1 MRFIYGQG
9 WRHGPFEENDGDG
22 ADGGSGGGD
31 DAAGAGSGDADAD
44 TGDADA
50 DGAGGDGGEGDTAD
64 ADGDAKAAAKKDGGD
79 GDGKGDD
86 GEPKSMAEAIERGLA
101 EKATKPAA
109 KKEVVA
115 DDKKAAD
122 DKAADEKHANG
133 KPKKDA
139 QGRALDDKGQL
150 VKVKAKTSAELT
162 LKPEELKALAPQ
174 TQQRFRE
181 LINTLKT
188 AETEK
193 VTLTKQMGELRG
205 ARDAMLNVMKEVG
218 MDQAQFA
225 NYMEFHGMLSSGQ
238 PTQLKKALE
247 ILDAQRASIYEF
259 LGEEP
264 PNAGVDLLA
273 PHDDL
278 KKRVEDEQL
287 SRADALAIAR
297 GRALEKQAN
306 TSRTQKTN
314 TEEQQRA
321 REKASN
327 DALDAIDA
335 WTAKLAAEDIDFK
348 AKQSKIVERVT
359 EVIQNYPPDKWLST
373 LQLLYQG
380 ITVQKAGTTLPN
392 RRPLRPS
399 GGGGGTPQPKT
410 MAEAIDQGLGY
421 GQTG

>member
-9 WRHGPFEENDGDG
+9 WRHGPFEETDGEGGDAG
-22 ADGGSGGGD
+22 GGAGEGDTVDADG
-31 DAAGAGSGDADAD
+31 
-44 TGDADA
+44 GDADA
-50 DGAGGDGGEGDTAD
+50 DGASGAEGEGDTTEAD
-64 ADGDAKAAAKKDGGD
+64 ADSAAGDKKVAGD
-79 GDGKGDD
+79 GDAKGDD

-101 EKATKPAA
+101 KTAPKPAA
-109 KKEVVA
+109 KKEVVEEDEA
-115 DDKKAAD
+115 AKAA
-122 DKAADEKHANG
+122 AAAEKHANG

-150 VKVKAKTSAELT
+150 VKAKVKSSAELT

-205 ARDAMLNVMKEVG
+205 ARDAMMNVMKEVG

-238 PTQLKKALE
+238 PVQLKKALE

-273 PHDDL
+273 PHEDL
-278 KKRVEDEQL
+278 RKRVEEEQI

-306 TSRTQKTN
+306 VSREQKTN
-314 TEEQQRA
+314 TEEQRRA
-321 REKASN
+321 QQKASD
-327 DALDAIDA
+327 DAIASIDA
-335 WTAKLAAEDIDFK
+335 WTAKLAAEDIDFR
-348 AKQSKIVERVT
+348 AKESKILERVT
-359 EVIQNYPPDKWLST
+359 EVIKNYPPDKWLST

-399 GGGGGTPQPKT
+399 GTGGGTPQPKT

-421 GQTG
+421 GQGG

>member
-9 WRHGPFEENDGDG
+9 WRHVYSKEEDGEGGDG
-22 ADGGSGGGD
+22 GGGD
-31 DAAGAGSGDADAD
+31 SDSGEGDKLDAD

-50 DGAGGDGGEGDTAD
+50 DGAGGDGGEGDTTD
-64 ADGDAKAAAKKDGGD
+64 ADGDAKAAAKKDGSD

-101 EKATKPAA
+101 KTAAKPAA
-109 KKEVVA
+109 KKEVVEEDEA
-115 DDKKAAD
+115 AKAA
-122 DKAADEKHANG
+122 AAAEKHANG
-133 KPKKDA
+133 KPTKDA

-150 VKVKAKTSAELT
+150 VKAKAKTSAELT

-218 MDQAQFA
+218 MDQQQFA
-225 NYMEFHGMLSSGQ
+225 NYMEFHGMLSSGK
-238 PTQLKKALE
+238 PAELRKALE

-273 PHDDL
+273 PHEDL
-278 KKRVEDEQL
+278 RKRVEEEQL

-297 GRALEKQAN
+297 GRSLEKQAN
-306 TSRTQKTN
+306 TSREQKTN
-314 TEEQQRA
+314 TDEQRRA

-327 DALDAIDA
+327 DALASIDA
-335 WTAKLAAEDIDFK
+335 WTAKLAAEDIDFR
-348 AKQSKIVERVT
+348 AKESKIVERVT
-359 EVIQNYPPDKWLST
+359 EVIKNYPPDKWLST